1 MSGLRL
7 LPWHFWLMVV
17 LLPATGLA
25 TTWYVEED
33 ETGDFSVIQNA
44 VNAAAAGDTI
54 MIGPGRYDDFIEVQ
68 APGWTDVA
76 VVWMTKDLTFIGSG
90 VEETVVGPAEYY
102 DPPGS
107 SPKVFCGFYDG
118 HCVIRDLKIE
128 NAYDGIYWAH
138 GRLEVYDC
146 SFSSCYLEIVVFDV
160 DGVVVDGSSFDV
172 VAGTG
177 LGIISFS
184 NSQDLEISNCYFTG
198 NGHGIS
204 FNTTENAVV
213 SNCVF
218 ENERSA
224 VAYDMGSTGVVT
236 GCDMSSD
243 FSGGIMARL
252 GASTHLIG
260 NNIYGSNAALWVSE
274 SSQVTG
280 ANNIFAG
287 GNEYYATIMITSSA
301 TVELHDC
308 HILKESEYAVK
319 LEYFYSDD
327 IEQDLTDNYW
337 GTTDPDTVAEWIW
350 DGNDDSSIHS
360 IVEFLPM
367 ADGPVQT
374 EDKSWTELKQMY
386 R

>member
-1 MSGLRL
+1 VRTVGRIESVILCL
-7 LPWHFWLMVV
+7 LMAASAHS
-17 LLPATGLA
+17 
-25 TTWYVEED
+25 TTWRVERD
-33 ETGDFSVIQNA
+33 GSGDFVVIQDA
-44 VNAAAAGDTI
+44 VEAAADGDTI

-76 VVWMTKDLTFIGSG
+76 VVWVTKDLTFIGAG
-90 VEETVVGPAEYY
+90 VDETVVGPAEYY

-128 NAYDGIYWAH
+128 NTYEGIYWDH
-138 GRLEVYDC
+138 GRLEVYNS
-146 SFSSCYLEIVVFDV
+146 SFSSCYGEIVVFNV

-177 LGIISFS
+177 RGIVSFS
-184 NSQDLEISNCYFTG
+184 GSRDLEISNCYFTG
-198 NGHGIS
+198 NGHGMS
-204 FNTTENAVV
+204 LNGTENAVV

-224 VAYDMGSTGVVT
+224 VSYDMGSTGAVT
-236 GCDMSSD
+236 GCDMSFD
-243 FSGGIMARL
+243 DSGGVNVGL
-252 GASTHLIG
+252 GSSVHLSE
-260 NNIYGSNAALWVSE
+260 NNIYGSNLALRASE
-274 SSQVTG
+274 SSHVTG
-280 ANNIFAG
+280 VNNIFAG

-308 HILKESEYAVK
+308 HILKDCEYAVK
-319 LEYFYSDD
+319 LEYFYYDD
-327 IEQDLTDNYW
+327 IEQDLTGNYW

-360 IVEFLPM
+360 IVEYIPM
-367 ADGPVQT
+367 ADGPVEA